1 MDRSPKILV
10 VVDEPSLMVDM
21 FFELEGRG
29 FVVEPVKPDEYSR
42 YATPKAVDAAVFDLH
57 NPNQIAEAIAARLH
71 GLAIP
76 VVTLGRDES
85 VVAGRIAGID
95 ISLPKPVDY
104 DRLAGVL
111 FDLVGRSG
119 ALASQGQSAAP
130 EIELYRE
137 QSSG

>member
-1 MDRSPKILV
+1 MDRNPKILV

-42 YATPKAVDAAVFDLH
+42 HAAPKAVDVAVFDLH
-57 NPNQIAEAIAARLH
+57 QPNQIAVEIASRLH
-71 GLAIP
+71 GQAIP

-111 FDLVGRSG
+111 FDLVARSCSV
-119 ALASQGQSAAP
+119 ASHRESAAP
-130 EIELYRE
+130 GIELYRE